1 MLFGRPVG
9 QAGVG
14 VPGTVRPHLV
24 RVGRGGDSS
33 SRAHALARARRCLF
47 EVFVAISNG
56 VRMTV
61 QLGAADARDFRSAL
75 NKGGMA
81 RVQKALEAI
90 DARDAAASVQS
101 DLDMILGQIADKTG
115 MVSFNERVRG
125 ALLAEF
131 KRISGAGLR

>member
-1 MLFGRPVG
+1 
-9 QAGVG
+9 
-14 VPGTVRPHLV
+14 
-24 RVGRGGDSS
+24 
-33 SRAHALARARRCLF
+33 
-47 EVFVAISNG
+47 
-56 VRMTV
+56 MTV
-61 QLGAADARDFRSAL
+61 QLGAAEARDFRSAL

-101 DLDMILGQIADKTG
+101 DLDMILGQIADQTG